1 MKKFSVLIL
10 FICLMQGVSAQKLKN
25 TKNTMLDINT
35 YIYSGILDKFDD
47 YEPETKR
54 EKELLERNEKY
65 LESKVELTALNTFY
79 AQFDSVGLPIEDKDA
94 LIDFV
99 NYSANGLPNPL
110 IPKAT
115 IKKIVKKG
123 YESDYYL
130 IFKINIRYEERSKG
144 ILNAV
149 RVVNPEV
156 EARIRIFTP
165 ERKLYREVK
174 YALSM
179 TEDMKSSDFP
189 GLRFDKLDR
198 AYIDYFYN
206 KIEPILIEVVEKTVD
221 LLARQ

>member
-1 MKKFSVLIL
+1 ML
-10 FICLMQGVSAQKLKN
+10 FICLIQSVSAQKLKN
-25 TKNTMLDINT
+25 TKNTMLDLST
-35 YIYSGILDKFDD
+35 YIYSGLLDKFDD

-54 EKELLERNEKY
+54 EKELLERNLKY
-65 LESKVELTALNTFY
+65 LDSKVEQTALTTIY
-79 AQFDSVGLPIEDKDA
+79 AQFDSVGLPLEDKDA

-99 NYSANGLPNPL
+99 NYSATGLPSPL
-110 IPKAT
+110 IPKST
-115 IKKIVKKG
+115 IKKIVKNG

-130 IFKINIRYEERSKG
+130 IFKINVRYEERSKG

-156 EARIRIFTP
+156 ECKIRIFTP

-179 TEDMKSSDFP
+179 TEDMKASDFP

-206 KIEPILIEVVEKTVD
+206 KIEPVLEEVVAKTVG